1 MHFLRFVSFTLFFL
15 FQFCSLSSQIKSPED
30 FLPTHFGEHFTPHHL
45 QVAYYEH
52 VADQSDQVILQN
64 YGRSNQQRPLLVAFV
79 SSKEN
84 LDNLEQIRKDNLM
97 RTGIIEGTPSTNIP
111 IVWMSFGVHGNEA
124 GGPESAL
131 NVIHKL
137 TNKSD
142 AEVQNWLKNTIIVLD
157 PCINPDGNSRYTHWN
172 WNAANKNLNPHVES
186 REHNEPWPGGRVN
199 HYHFDLNRDWAWQTQ
214 IESQQRV
221 RLYNQWMPQIH
232 VDFHEQGYNSPY
244 YFAPAAEPFHKFIT
258 PFQRDFQTEI
268 GQNHARYFDKN
279 EWYYFTRERFDLFY
293 PSYGDTWP
301 TFNGAIGM
309 TYEQAGHSTAGKGII
324 LNNGDTLTIR
334 DRIDHHTTTAL
345 STIEI
350 SSDNASRLLK
360 EFSVYFKNNQQ
371 NPPGKYA
378 SYVVSKDNDAA
389 MLKDFEMLLFRQ
401 GILYSY
407 ASSDRSIRGY
417 NYQQAGEG
425 SMMMKEGDIVINAH
439 QPKAILVQVL
449 MDPEAEL
456 SDSITYD
463 ITAWSLPYAYGF
475 KAIASKEKISFK
487 TEWQNNEIATFP
499 DYGDA
504 YAYVLECQSLSNAGF
519 MADLFKRGINLR
531 FAKNEFSIKGK
542 KYPRGSLIVAAA
554 DNRKYDGSLAKT
566 MSELARKHRSLLQE
580 LSTGFSD
587 HGKDLGGSN
596 FDLLKEKKIMIAYGD
611 NVSSQNYGHIWH
623 IMENEL
629 QYPFSAVTWDDI
641 SSSVLADYDVLILP
655 EGRYNMS
662 DDWNKVSDWIR
673 GGGTLIAVG
682 NAVGS
687 LTNAQG
693 LSITRKERASEE
705 DDGALPRYENRERDF
720 ISSYIPGAIVKN
732 TMDNSHPLAYGFDNH
747 YYSLKT
753 SGASYDFLERGW
765 NVGVVKGVAE
775 THGFVGTKAKK
786 SLEDSLSFGVESVG
800 RGNVVYLVDNPVY
813 RAFWKKG
820 IQLFS
825 NAIFFN

>member
-1 MHFLRFVSFTLFFL
+1 MKGFKFLSLTLIFF
-15 FQFCSLSSQIKSPED
+15 FQFCGLYAQIQSPED
-30 FLPTHFGEHFTPHHL
+30 FLPTHYGEHFTPHHL
-45 QVAYYEH
+45 QIAYYQH

-64 YGRSNQQRPLLVAFV
+64 YGRTNQQRPLLVAFV
-79 SSKEN
+79 STKEN
-84 LDNLEQIRKDNLM
+84 LDNLEQIRMDNLM
-97 RTGIIEGTPSTNIP
+97 RTGLIEGTPSSNIP
-111 IVWMSFGVHGNEA
+111 IIWMSFGVHGNEA
-124 GGPESAL
+124 GGPESAI

-142 AEVQNWLKNTIIVLD
+142 AEIQNWLKNTIVVLD

-172 WNAANKNLNPHVES
+172 WNAANKILNPHVES

-221 RLYNQWMPQIH
+221 KLYNQWMPQIH

-244 YFAPAAEPFHKFIT
+244 YFAPAAEPYHNFIS
-258 PFQRDFQTEI
+258 PFQRAFQTEI
-268 GQNHARYFDKN
+268 GQNHARYFDEN

-324 LNNGDTLTIR
+324 LDNGDTLSIR

-350 SSDNASRLLK
+350 SSENASRLLN
-360 EFSVYFKNNQQ
+360 EFSDYFKKNQQ
-371 NPPGKYA
+371 SPPGKYNT
-378 SYVVSKDNDAA
+378 YVVSKDNDAA
-389 MLKDFEMLLFRQ
+389 MLKDFKMLLFRQ
-401 GILYSY
+401 GIQYSY
-407 ASSDRSIRGY
+407 ASNDRSIRGY
-417 NYQQAGEG
+417 NYRQAAEG
-425 SMMMKEGDIVINAH
+425 SMMVKEGDIVISAH

-475 KAIASKEKISFK
+475 KAIASKEKVSVQ
-487 TEWQNNEIATFP
+487 TDWQNNEIAAFP
-499 DYGDA
+499 EYGAA
-504 YAYVLECQSLSNAGF
+504 YAYVLEGQSLSSGAL
-519 MADLFKRGINLR
+519 MADLFKKGINLR
-531 FAKNEFSIKGK
+531 FAKNPFSIKGK

-554 DNRKYDGSLAKT
+554 DNRKFNGDLAKT
-566 MSELARKHRSLLQE
+566 MSELARKNRSLLQE
-580 LSTGFSD
+580 LTTGFSD
-587 HGKDLGGSN
+587 YGKDLGGSN
-596 FDLLKEKKIMIAYGD
+596 FELLQEKKIMIAYGD

-623 IMENEL
+623 VMENEL
-629 QYPFSAVTWDDI
+629 QYPFSAVTWEDMNTSI
-641 SSSVLADYDVLILP
+641 LADYDVLILP

-662 DDWNKVSDWIR
+662 DDWDKVSDWIR

-682 NAVGS
+682 NAVES

-693 LSITRKERASEE
+693 LSITRKERPSKE
-705 DDGALPRYENRERDF
+705 DDGSLPRYENRERDF

-732 TMDNSHPLAYGFDNH
+732 TMDNSHPLAFGFDDY

-753 SGASYDFLERGW
+753 SGASYEFLERGW
-765 NVGVVKGVAE
+765 NVGVVKGEAQ
-775 THGFVGTKAKK
+775 THGFVGVNAKK

-800 RGNVVYLVDNPVY
+800 RGQVVYLVDNPVY